1 MSTYLQALASYL
13 PKLIVERANDG
24 RLGGSEPVAEQFQAA
39 LLFADVSGFTKLT
52 ERLAAQG
59 PAGTEHL
66 TQILNLYFGRIIDIV
81 EYWGGDV
88 VKFAGDA
95 LIALWPVTPTQ
106 DGSCDAIAVV
116 TKRATTCAL
125 ELQRELHNYE
135 VGDDL
140 RLSMKISIGSGDV
153 SCSHLGG
160 VYDRWE
166 FLVAGPPLEQVG
178 IANGLASPGDVV
190 VSPSAKECIGD
201 CIAAEALADG
211 AFRVTGPFASGA
223 PAANGLDVLPVA
235 AATLRRYIPGA
246 IRTRLDAN
254 QTDWLGE
261 QRRLS
266 VIFMNLPTFNADTPV
281 ADADRAMKALQMAL
295 YRFEGSINKI
305 SVDDKGAS
313 LIAVLGLPPLGH
325 VDDPERAV
333 RAATAMRQGL
343 TAAGHECA
351 IGITTGLAFCGSIG
365 NARRREY
372 TVMGNIVN
380 LAARLMQAAK
390 APGHGGLLCD
400 EPTWTAAHRRLDF
413 ETLPPIQVKGRAAAV
428 AIFRPV
434 ETEESD
440 ASTHKADAD
449 VPVPPIGR
457 DAEMAMLSARL
468 QSVKNGGKGG
478 CVLIKAERGMGKA
491 RALHESTRLAR
502 VCGLSVRVGA
512 GDSID
517 HHTPY
522 RAWRSV
528 FESHFQAALTGD
540 DLTARRYGVLGALP
554 DNPRLLKAAPL
565 LEPVLSLGWEDN
577 DETRNLAGAGRAER
591 TRELLS
597 AILLDAAATR
607 PLVIIL
613 HDVQWID
620 SASAALLTRLAGQS
634 ASLLI
639 VASFTPES
647 GRDTPWLDELEHAGA
662 LQLLE
667 LAPLNDAAVIE
678 VACFHLGLKT
688 LPDLAARLI
697 VERAEGTP
705 LYAEEIALALRDDG
719 LLKMDGDVAVWCG
732 GSDLAAIKLPDTVEG
747 LITARIDRL
756 SPDEQLTIKVASV
769 IGTHFESTTLSAIH
783 PVHRDQSAVE
793 GHCEVFD
800 HALLTKRMRGGGSGA
815 ADGQL
820 TYRFRSELLLKVIY
834 NMMLFSQRR
843 ELHEVLAQKYER
855 DGVAAAPDMANTM
868 AYHWHRAAEDRTP
881 HPKCAQK
888 AVEYYRQSGRT
899 AAAAAATGEAEKA
912 FRNALNLLTQC
923 PEGPEK
929 TSVQIELQLG
939 LGAMLMATNGWAD
952 SSVGEVFA
960 SARALCLASGR
971 ADLLFRTVRGQ
982 WQVAVGEAEYER
994 ARDLATDMLEIAT
1007 RANDTSLK
1015 SEALRA
1021 LGTTNFW
1028 SARFMEAREQLYAAL
1043 ALQPSVKGTEVSLV
1057 QDTEVAARGILAWA
1071 NAFVGDVEG
1080 ARKEAASAIA
1090 LADAGLPPFTRAFAY
1105 GAAMWTALYLNDPTA
1120 ASHAAVIARD
1130 LSLERGFDY
1139 LAVAGRVVHGWARAA
1154 GGDAGGFQ
1162 ETASAIGDW
1171 RKAGR
1176 SIGVPAFLLV
1186 QVRAALAVGDVQ
1198 AARNTLADPFLIS
1211 RLARETWL
1219 QANAARLRFEVE
1231 EAAGGT
1237 DAAATALAESDRLAH
1252 EHGALIFASRGT

>member
-13 PKLIVERANDG
+13 PKLIVQRANDG
-24 RLGGSEPVAEQFQAA
+24 RLGGSEPIAERFPAA

-95 LIALWPVTPTQ
+95 LIALWPSQEGVN
-106 DGSCDAIAVV
+106 DATALA
-116 TKRATTCAL
+116 TKSATTCAL
-125 ELQRELHNYE
+125 ELQRELHNYS

-140 RLSMKISIGSGDV
+140 RLSMKISVGAGEV

-160 VYDRWE
+160 VFERWE
-166 FLVAGPPLEQVG
+166 FLLAGPPLEQVG

-190 VSPSAKECIGD
+190 VSAAAMEYIRGD
-201 CIAAEALADG
+201 IAAEPLDDG
-211 AFRVTGPFASGA
+211 AFRVSGPFASLIPQVIA
-223 PAANGLDVLPVA
+223 LDVLPVA

-333 RAATAMRQGL
+333 RAAIAMRQGL

-351 IGITTGLAFCGSIG
+351 IGITTGLAFCGAIG

-390 APGHGGLLCD
+390 SAGHGGLLCD
-400 EPTWTAAHRRLDF
+400 EPTWTAAHRRLNF
-413 ETLPPIQVKGRAAAV
+413 EALPPILVKGRAAPV

-434 ETEESD
+434 ENGESD
-440 ASTHKADAD
+440 APMHKSDAD
-449 VPVPPIGR
+449 FEAPPIGR
-457 DAEMAMLSARL
+457 EVEIAMLSARL
-468 QSVKNGGKGG
+468 DAIKRGGAGG

-491 RALHESTRLAR
+491 RTLYETARLAR
-502 VCGLSVRVGA
+502 ACGLAVLAGA
-512 GDSID
+512 GDTID

-522 RAWRSV
+522 RAWRRI
-528 FESHFQAALTGD
+528 FESHFHAALAGD
-540 DLTARRYGVLGALP
+540 DVAAQRYGVLAALP
-554 DNPRLLKAAPL
+554 NNPRLLKAAPL
-565 LEPVLSLGWEDN
+565 LEPVLALGWEDN
-577 DETRNLAGAGRAER
+577 DETRNLAGGGRAER

-597 AILLDAAATR
+597 ALLGEAAAKR
-607 PLVIIL
+607 SLVIIL

-620 SASAALLTRLAGQS
+620 SASAALLTRLAGQ
-634 ASLLI
+634 AAPLLI
-639 VASFTPES
+639 VASFTPEA
-647 GRDTPWLDELEHAGA
+647 GRDTPWLADLEHVGA

-667 LAPLNDAAVIE
+667 LKPLNETAIVQ
-678 VACFHLGLKT
+678 VACWHLGVKS
-688 LPDLAARLI
+688 LPELAARLI

-719 LLKMDGDVAVWCG
+719 LLKIDGDRAEWCG
-732 GSDLAAIKLPDTVEG
+732 GNDLTAIKLPDTVEG

-756 SPDEQLTIKVASV
+756 TPDEQLSIKVASV
-769 IGTHFESTTLSAIH
+769 IGSQFASATLSAIH
-783 PVHRDQSAVE
+783 PMHNDQPAVD

-800 HALLTKRMRGGGSGA
+800 QALLTARVRGVAGGRPE
-815 ADGQL
+815 
-820 TYRFRSELLLKVIY
+820 YRFRSELLLKVIY

-843 ELHEVLAQKYER
+843 ELHEALAEKYER
-855 DGVAAAPDMANTM
+855 EGIASVPGMATTM
-868 AYHWHRAAEDRTP
+868 AYHWHRATEDRTP
-881 HPKCAQK
+881 RPKCAQK
-888 AVEYYRQSGRT
+888 AVEYYRQAGRI
-899 AAAAAATGEAEKA
+899 AAAAAAVREAEKA
-912 FRNALNLLTQC
+912 FRNALALLSQW
-923 PEGPEK
+923 PDGPEK
-929 TSVQIELQLG
+929 TGVQIELQLG

-952 SSVGEVFA
+952 STVGEVFA
-960 SARALCLASGR
+960 SARALCLASRR

-994 ARDLATDMLEIAT
+994 ARHLATDMVDIAT
-1007 RANDTSLK
+1007 RADDVSLK

-1028 SARFMEAREQLYAAL
+1028 SARFGTAREQMRAAL
-1043 ALQPSVKGTEVSLV
+1043 ELHPSATGTQVSLV

-1071 NAFVGDVEG
+1071 NAYVGDADG
-1080 ARKEAASAIA
+1080 AKQEAARATT

-1105 GAAMWTALYLNDPTA
+1105 GAAMWTALYLNEPA
-1120 ASHAAVIARD
+1120 AARSAAAITRD
-1130 LSLERGFDY
+1130 LSLERGFEY
-1139 LAVAGRVVHGWARAA
+1139 LAVAGHVVHGWATAA
-1154 GGDAGGFQ
+1154 SGDHAGVQ
-1162 ETASAIGDW
+1162 ETRSAIGAW
-1171 RKAGR
+1171 RNAGR

-1186 QVRAALAVGDVQ
+1186 QARAELAAGDAK
-1198 AARNTLADPFLIS
+1198 AARNTLADPLLIS
-1211 RLARETWL
+1211 RLERELWL
-1219 QANAARLRFEVE
+1219 QAHASWLRFEVE
-1231 EAAGGT
+1231 QALGNS
-1237 DAAATALAESDRLAH
+1237 DAAARALAESDSVARAQ
-1252 EHGALIFASRGT
+1252 GALLFASHAAAS